1 MSRKNRLDKGKM
13 KYCEISLAFFP
24 SLPVIILMNLE
35 GWLMSDRTDLAHR
48 LESRYSRMSK
58 GHKRIC
64 DYITQNFDKA
74 AFMTAHKLGERTQV
88 SEPTVVRF
96 ADSLGYDGYPQL
108 QKAMQEVI
116 RNKLTT
122 VQLIEMS
129 GI

>member
-1 MSRKNRLDKGKM
+1 
-13 KYCEISLAFFP
+13 
-24 SLPVIILMNLE
+24 
-35 GWLMSDRTDLAHR
+35 MSDRTDLAHR

-88 SEPTVVRF
+88 SESTVVRF

-129 GI
+129 GDIDKSEVLAKVLKEDMDNIRATLNETA